1 MGVGDRHPLHWER
14 RDPRTHRDGRVLDE
28 DVGKGQPGY
37 AAGVGVGDDASP
49 DVGREIARQDGHP
62 GALTRG
68 VGHDLIAHEDE
79 PELGDAEDD
88 EQQQREDEG
97 ELDELRALFR
107 APSP

>member
-1 MGVGDRHPLHWER
+1 MTVTRFTGSGATPA
-14 RDPRTHRDGRVLDE
+14 THRDGRVLDE
-28 DVGKGQPGY
+28 DVGKGQPGH
-37 AAGVGVGDDASP
+37 AAGVGVGDDPGP
-49 DVGREIARQDGHP
+49 DVVREIARENGHP
-62 GALTRG
+62 GALARR

-88 EQQQREDEG
+88 EQQQREDER